1 MVVVRKNGDR
11 RREIE
16 QALSDYSTDASV
28 RGDYYRS
35 SGWAGYDEAGPD
47 WDETQIARERE
58 AARNYRPTTRM

>member
-1 MVVVRKNGDR
+1 MVVVRNPGNR

-16 QALSDYSTDASV
+16 QALSDYSSDAST

-35 SGWAGYDEAGPD
+35 SGWSGYDERAPEF
-47 WDETQIARERE
+47 DEAQIAADRE